1 MRIGIFTNCY
11 LPLVNGV
18 VGAVSLL
25 RRGFMEAGHQV
36 YIFAPEFDDY
46 VDLEPG
52 IYRYPAIDLTR
63 RVKYPVAIPFA
74 PKINRVLP
82 GLNLDIIHCHHPFVL
97 GVEGLKAARRLGIPS
112 VYTFHTQYDQYNH
125 YIPLPGRLVSAFTV
139 RRVRNFCEKAG
150 EITTPAESARQILIR
165 YGVNRKITVIPNPID
180 LTRFTM
186 TESLRKSKAGALRNR
201 YNLGDSKLLVNVGR
215 VAPEKNLPLLLRAFQ
230 TMLQQ
235 SPSQALR
242 LMIIG
247 DGPVLEDLKQL
258 AAALHI
264 SSEVCFTG
272 LVPPAEIS
280 DYLAAADLMVMT
292 STTEVK
298 PLAQLEALAAGVPII
313 AVAAPGANDTI
324 VPGENG
330 FLVAEDAAAISRAVL
345 DLIFDPLKL
354 ENFRAAAR
362 HSANRYAYPTV
373 AGEYL
378 ELFEK
383 AKGERRKA

>member
-36 YIFAPEFDDY
+36 YIFAPDFDDY
-46 VDLEPG
+46 VDQEPD
-52 IYRYPAIDLTR
+52 IYRYPAVDLTR

-74 PKINRVLP
+74 PRMHRVLP
-82 GLNLDIIHCHHPFVL
+82 ELNLDIIHCHHPFVL
-97 GVEGLKAARRLGIPS
+97 GIEGLKAARRLGIPS

-125 YIPLPGRLVSAFTV
+125 YIPLPGGLVSAITV
-139 RRVRNFCEKAG
+139 RRVRNFCGKAG
-150 EITTPAESARQILIR
+150 QITTPAESARQILIR
-165 YGVNRKITVIPNPID
+165 YGVNREITVIPNPID
-180 LTRFTM
+180 LTRFSM
-186 TESLRKSKAGALRNR
+186 TESLRKSKAQVLQNR

-230 TMLQQ
+230 AMVKQ

-242 LMIIG
+242 LMIVG
-247 DGPVLEDLKQL
+247 DGPVLGDLKQL
-258 AAALHI
+258 AASLGIA
-264 SSEVCFTG
+264 SEVCFTG
-272 LVPPAEIS
+272 LIPPGEIP

-298 PLAQLEALAAGVPII
+298 PLAQLEALAAGVPIV

-324 VPGENG
+324 VSGENG
-330 FLVAEDAAAISRAVL
+330 FLVAEDVAAISRAVL
-345 DLIFDPLKL
+345 NLISNPTQL
-354 ENFRAAAR
+354 ENFRTAAHR
-362 HSANRYAYPTV
+362 SANQYAYPTV
-373 AGEYL
+373 AAEYL
-378 ELFEK
+378 KLFQE
-383 AKGERRKA
+383 AIVTGNRQ